1 MYGPPGHAPLAYGAP
16 PSPYAN
22 YGARVGGW
30 LIDWVITSVVGSLV
44 LIPIHAVHEAGS
56 TVSGGSHSQ
65 PALGVTITNQG
76 AILFVL
82 FVIIYTTAFTGSPR
96 GQTPGMM
103 AVHARA
109 VDANSG
115 APIGYAR
122 ALARVVVEYLLFA
135 LLLAPWVFDMVLPL
149 WDPRRQTLH
158 DKITTTVV
166 IKT

>member
-1 MYGPPGHAPLAYGAP
+1 MGEGRGSLDGAA

-22 YGARVGGW
+22 YGARVGAW

-44 LIPIHAVHEAGS
+44 LLPIHAVHKAAS
-56 TVSGGSHSQ
+56 KVRGGPSSQ
-65 PALGVTITNQG
+65 PLLGVTITNQG

-82 FVIIYTTAFTGSPR
+82 LVIIYTTACTGSSR
-96 GQTPGMM
+96 GQTLGMM
-103 AVHARA
+103 AVHAKA

-135 LLLAPWVFDMVLPL
+135 VLIAPWVLDMVLPL
-149 WDPRRQTLH
+149 WDPRRQTVH

-166 IKT
+166 VKT

>member
-1 MYGPPGHAPLAYGAP
+1 MGP
-16 PSPYAN
+16 
-22 YGARVGGW
+22 W
-30 LIDWVITSVVGSLV
+30 LIDWVITSVVGSFV
-44 LIPIHAVHEAGS
+44 LLPIHAVHEAGS
-56 TVSGGSHSQ
+56 TVRGGSQSQ
-65 PALGVTITNQG
+65 PLLGVTITNQG

-82 FVIIYTTAFTGSPR
+82 FVIIYSTAFTGSAR

-103 AVHARA
+103 VVHARA

-122 ALARVVVEYLLFA
+122 ALARIVVEYLLFA
-135 LLLAPWVFDMVLPL
+135 LLVAPWVLDMVLPL

>member
-1 MYGPPGHAPLAYGAP
+1 MGA
-16 PSPYAN
+16 
-22 YGARVGGW
+22 W

-44 LIPIHAVHEAGS
+44 LLPIHAVRDAGS
-56 TVSGGSHSQ
+56 TASGSPSQ
-65 PALGVTITNQG
+65 PFLGVTITNQG

-103 AVHARA
+103 ALHARA

-135 LLLAPWVFDMVLPL
+135 VLIAPWVFDMVLPL